1 MDENWLEG
9 IKKKLAQ
16 YNWDKTEPIEGQ
28 LSFFPADKSSFLKSS
43 EEKINNFSS
52 FEDIIYKN
60 PAFTVEDMERYQS
73 LSEEMTDA

>member
-1 MDENWLEG
+1 MDENWLET
-9 IKKKLAQ
+9 IKRLSTK

-60 PAFTVEDMERYQS
+60 PAFTVEDMEKYQF
-73 LSEEMTDA
+73 LSEEMND

>member
-1 MDENWLEG
+1 MDENWWET
-9 IKKKLAQ
+9 IKRLSTK
-16 YNWDKTEPIEGQ
+16 YNWDKVEPIEGQ

-60 PAFTVEDMERYQS
+60 PAFTVEDMEKYQF
-73 LSEEMTDA
+73 LSEEMND

>member
-1 MDENWLEG
+1 MDENWLET
-9 IKKKLAQ
+9 IKRLSTK

-43 EEKINNFSS
+43 EEKLNFNS

-60 PAFTVEDMERYQS
+60 PSFTVEDMERYQS